1 MSLGDYT
8 RSKSVRK
15 LIWLAMIL
23 AGIALGGAAQAQERV
38 VLVGSI
44 NGVINPITS
53 QYIGR
58 LVDLGESRGA
68 TAVLFQIDTPGGLSD
83 STFQI
88 TTRFLNARVPII
100 TYVAPS
106 GARAASAGTFI
117 TMAGHIAAMAP
128 ATNIGAAHPV
138 DSSGGDIGGDLGTKV
153 VNDTVAAATKIA
165 KARGR
170 NEQWAEDA
178 VRNSVSIRD
187 DQAVQMHVVDFQ
199 ATDVADVLR
208 KADGKT
214 VQLPSGPVT
223 LATAGVPTES
233 DDPNPIE
240 AFLHVIVDPQ
250 IAALMFTLGT
260 WGLIFELGNPGLI
273 FPGIIGVV
281 AIVLAL
287 FSLGTLDANGA
298 GLALLVFA
306 VVLFAL
312 EVKVASHGMLTIGG
326 VVALVLG
333 FVLLFPP
340 WTPTLP
346 GLRLSID
353 PLVIGAI
360 TLFTAAF
367 FVLVVRAALAHR
379 SLPVVVGTETLR
391 GAVGVATS
399 DLGPSGIVWV
409 GGEEW
414 SATSAA
420 GPIAKG
426 QPVRVRSVDSVRLIV
441 EPAENL
447 GKGRGTA

>member
-1 MSLGDYT
+1 
-8 RSKSVRK
+8 VRK
-15 LIWLAMIL
+15 LLWLATIL
-23 AGIALGGAAQAQERV
+23 AGLILGGAAQAEEHV

-44 NGVINPITS
+44 NGVINPITA
-53 QYIGR
+53 QYVNRI
-58 LVDLGESRGA
+58 VDLGESRGA
-68 TAVLFQIDTPGGLSD
+68 AAVLFQIDTPGGLSN

-88 TTRFLNARVPII
+88 TGRFLNARVPII
-100 TYVAPS
+100 TYVSPS

-138 DSSGGDIGGDLGTKV
+138 DASGGDIPGDLGTKV

-187 DQAVQMHVVDFQ
+187 DQAVAMKVVDFQ

-223 LATAGVPTES
+223 LATAGLPTET

-240 AFLHVIVDPQ
+240 SFLHVIVDPQ
-250 IAALMFTLGT
+250 IAALLFTLGT

-287 FSLGTLDANGA
+287 FSLGTLDANAA
-298 GLALLVFA
+298 GLALLVFS
-306 VVLFAL
+306 VVLFVL

-333 FVLLFPP
+333 FILLFPP

-346 GLRLSID
+346 GFRADVD
-353 PLVIGAI
+353 PLIIAAI

-367 FVLVVRAALAHR
+367 FALIIRAAWRGRA
-379 SLPVVVGTETLR
+379 LPVVTGAEALR
-391 GAVGVATS
+391 GALGIATS
-399 DLGPSGIVWV
+399 DLGPSGVV
-409 GGEEW
+409 RVKDEDW

-426 QPVRVRSVDSVRLIV
+426 QRIRVRAVDSVRLIV
-441 EPAENL
+441 EPADNL
-447 GKGRGTA
+447 GQGKGTA